1 MFLYL
6 HGFRS
11 SPLSTKAQ
19 LFRQWLAQQ
28 GRETEWICP
37 ILSYDPAQAVTQ
49 LSALIESSDHELK
62 LVGSSLGGFYA
73 TVLSARYDLKAVVI
87 NPAVHAGLVLRDA
100 VGSQS
105 GWHDDESF
113 DFTQAHV
120 DALNAMDLLAPKY
133 PEKILLMQETGDEVL
148 DWQTAVDFYRDSHQL
163 VFRGGDHSFT
173 RFEDVMELIDRF

>member
-19 LFRQWLAQQ
+19 QFRQWLAQQ
-28 GRETEWICP
+28 GREAEWLCP
-37 ILSYDPAQAVTQ
+37 DLPYDPQHAIDQ
-49 LSALIESSDHELK
+49 LGTLIEHSNAELK

-73 TVLSARYDLKAVVI
+73 TVLSARYKLKAVVV

-100 VGSQS
+100 VGPQS
-105 GWHDDESF
+105 GWHDNEPF
-113 DFTQAHV
+113 EFTQVHV
-120 DALNAMDLLAPKY
+120 DALTAMDLLAPKY
-133 PEKILLMQETGDEVL
+133 PEKILLIQETGDEVL
-148 DWQTAVDFYRDSHQL
+148 DWRTAVDFYRDSHQL

-173 RFEDVMELIDRF
+173 RFTDVIELIDRF

>member
-19 LFRQWLAQQ
+19 QFRQWLAKQ
-28 GRETEWICP
+28 GREAEWICP
-37 ILSYDPAQAVTQ
+37 TLPYDPQQAIVQ
-49 LSALIESSDHELK
+49 LGALIESTDSELK

-87 NPAVHAGLVLRDA
+87 NPAVHAGLVLCDA
-100 VGSQS
+100 VGPQS
-105 GWHDDESF
+105 GWHGDEAF
-113 DFTQAHV
+113 EFTQAHV

-148 DWQTAVDFYRDSHQL
+148 NWRTAVDFYRDSHQL

-173 RFEDVMELIDRF
+173 HFTDVMELIERF

>member
-19 LFRQWLAQQ
+19 QFRQWLAQQ

-37 ILSYDPAQAVTQ
+37 TLPYNPAQAVAQ
-49 LSALIESSDHELK
+49 LSALIESSEHELK

-73 TVLSARYDLKAVVI
+73 TMLSARYDLKAVVI

-100 VGSQS
+100 VGPQS
-105 GWHDDESF
+105 GWHDEEPF
-113 DFTQAHV
+113 EFTQAHV
-120 DALNAMDLLAPKY
+120 DTLNAMDLLAPKY

-148 DWQTAVDFYRDSHQL
+148 DWQTAVDFYRDCHQL

-173 RFEDVMELIDRF
+173 RFADVIELIDRF

>member
-19 LFRQWLAQQ
+19 QFRQWLADR
-28 GRETEWICP
+28 GREDEWICP
-37 ILSYDPAQAVTQ
+37 DLSNDPQQAIEQ
-49 LSALIESSDHELK
+49 LETLIENADVKPK

-73 TVLSARYDLKAVVI
+73 TVLSARYGLKAVVI

-100 VGSQS
+100 VGTQS
-105 GWHDDESF
+105 GWHDDEAF
-113 DFTQAHV
+113 EFTQAHV

-148 DWQTAVDFYRDSHQL
+148 DWRTAVDFYRASHQL
-163 VFRGGDHSFT
+163 VFRGVDHGFT
-173 RFEDVMELIDRF
+173 RLGDVLELIDRF

>member
-11 SPLSTKAQ
+11 SPQSTKAQ
-19 LFRQWLAQQ
+19 QFRQWLAER
-28 GRETEWICP
+28 GREAEWVCP
-37 ILSYDPAQAVTQ
+37 ALPYDPQQAIEQ
-49 LSALIESSDHELK
+49 LSAIINNSDVEPK

-73 TVLSARYDLKAVVI
+73 TVLSAHYDLKAVLI
-87 NPAVHAGLVLRDA
+87 NSAVHAGLVLRA
-100 VGSQS
+100 AIGPQR

-113 DFTQAHV
+113 EFTQAHV

-133 PEKILLMQETGDEVL
+133 PEKILLMQESGDEVL
-148 DWQTAVDFYRDSHQL
+148 DWRTAVDFYRNSHQL

-173 RFEDVMELIDRF
+173 RFEDVIALIDRF

>member
-19 LFRQWLAQQ
+19 QFRQWLAERD
-28 GRETEWICP
+28 RENEWICP
-37 ILSYDPAQAVTQ
+37 ALSHDPQRSIEQ
-49 LSALIESSDHELK
+49 LGAIIENSNTELK

-100 VGSQS
+100 VGPQS
-105 GWHDDESF
+105 GWHDDAPFE
-113 DFTQAHV
+113 FTQAHV
-120 DALNAMDLLAPKY
+120 DALHAMDLLAPKY

-148 DWQTAVDFYRDSHQL
+148 DWRTAVDFYRNSHQL
-163 VFRGGDHSFT
+163 VFQGGDHSFT
-173 RFEDVMELIDRF
+173 RFTDVLELIDRF